1 MSRFNLAWL
10 IAVPLAMLAA
20 VSLSF
25 TAPSRQNDKEYKLVR
40 TVVDVLAEVDQHFV
54 RPLDDDQKQKLVE
67 DMINGGLDRLDPYS
81 QYMNEDEFRH
91 FNAQTEGN
99 FGGIGIQLGID
110 PRTLMPLVISPMVGT
125 PAHEA
130 GILAGDIIVR
140 IDDKPTE
147 SLRHHEMIRMIQGE
161 PGTKVTLTVVHEGSR
176 STDTYT
182 IIRAQISVETV
193 IGLSRK
199 ENNIREF
206 EWFADRPAGIGYIR
220 LVQFTEHTADDLKA
234 AVERLESEGMR
245 ALVLDLRDNPG
256 GLLKSATDVSD
267 LFLTSGRIV
276 STKDRNGAGKSWDA
290 KADGTLFEPAAQRPI
305 AVLVNKN
312 SASASEIVA
321 AALQDNHR
329 AVVVGERS
337 YGKGSVQKI
346 IKLGGEPATALKLTT
361 DTYWRPSG
369 ANMHR
374 YPDSKETDEWGV
386 KPNPG
391 FEITMKDDE
400 RLAYLRYKRNKDIV
414 RKDKPKEPDQPFT
427 DRVLDKAVEYLKGE
441 LKKQG

>member
-10 IAVPLAMLAA
+10 IVVPLAMLAV

-25 TAPSRQNDKEYKLVR
+25 TAPTRQNDKEYKLVR

-81 QYMNEDEFRH
+81 QYMNPDDFRH
-91 FNAQTEGN
+91 FEAQTEGN
-99 FGGIGIQLGID
+99 FGGVGIQMGID
-110 PRTLMPLVISPMVGT
+110 PRSGLPMVISPMVGT

-130 GILAGDIIVR
+130 GVLAGDVIVR
-140 IDDKPTE
+140 IDEKPTE
-147 SLRHHEMIRMIQGE
+147 SLRHTEVVRMIQGE
-161 PGTKVTLTVVHEGSR
+161 PGTKVSLTVVHEGSR
-176 STDTYT
+176 TTDTYT
-182 IIRAQISVETV
+182 IVRAMIEVQTV
-193 IGLSRK
+193 LGLSRREDNAK
-199 ENNIREF
+199 EF
-206 EWFADRPAGIGYIR
+206 EWFADKANGIGYIR
-220 LVQFTEHTADDLKA
+220 LVQFTEHTADDLKK
-234 AVERLESEGMR
+234 AVERLEGEGMR

-276 STKDRNGAGKSWDA
+276 STRDRNGNGKSWEA
-290 KADGTLFEPAAQRPI
+290 KADGTLFEPAAQKPM
-305 AVLVNKN
+305 AVLINKN

-321 AALQDNHR
+321 AALQDHHR
-329 AVVVGERS
+329 AVIVGERS

-346 IKLGGEPATALKLTT
+346 IKLTGEPPTALKLTT

-374 YPDSKETDEWGV
+374 YPDSKETDELGV

-391 FEITMKDDE
+391 FEIAMKDDE
-400 RLAYLRYKRNKDIV
+400 RLDYLRYKRNKDIV
-414 RKDKPKEPDQPFT
+414 RKDKPKDPEKPFT
-427 DRVLDKAVEYLKGE
+427 DRALEKAVEHLKGE
-441 LKKQG
+441 LSK